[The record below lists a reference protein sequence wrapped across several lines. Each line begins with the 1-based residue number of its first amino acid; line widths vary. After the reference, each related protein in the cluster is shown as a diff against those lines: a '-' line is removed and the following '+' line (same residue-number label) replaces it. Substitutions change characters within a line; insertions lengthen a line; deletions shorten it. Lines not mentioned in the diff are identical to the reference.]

1 MSSKHLPSQRQ
12 ARFSEVIRSILSDVL
27 SKNQILN
34 ENIELSP
41 ITISFVIMTKDLRIA
56 SIYIMPLGGH
66 DKNKI
71 LELVNKNKHFFQ
83 KAISNE
89 KLKSKFTPKI
99 RFFLDDTFE
108 EAERIE
114 NLLLDKKVLRDLK

>member
-41 ITISFVIMTKDLRIA
+41 ITISFVKMTKDLRIA